1 MKTLLTI
8 ATLSLLLTACEKPPA
23 PTPPPRPALTMIAG
37 DQTTASPSGIVGE
50 VRPRYESTQGFRIAG
65 KIVERR
71 VDVGTLVKKGQ
82 VLARLDAADTGLSA
96 QAAQAEVR
104 AAEADLALAKS
115 ELDRQRQLHARK
127 FISAAALDVREAQY
141 KSSEARVQQTRAQAA
156 VSGNQSRYT
165 ALTADRDG
173 VVTEIHAEP
182 GQVVEAGEVV
192 ARIAG
197 QEELEVVVAVP
208 ESRMADVTIGREVQV
223 RLWVAQE
230 KVLRGKVREIAPAA
244 DTVSRTFLLRVS
256 ILDADP
262 LLRMGMTAGV
272 RFINENSAGLLLP
285 TPAVT
290 RHGDQTIVWVVA
302 PGSNQV
308 QPRPV
313 QVGAYREDG
322 IPVLGGLAAGERV
335 VVAGVHTLVA
345 GQVVRPVVAGADR

>member
-1 MKTLLTI
+1 MRILLPIIALTTLL
-8 ATLSLLLTACEKPPA
+8 AACEKPPA
-23 PTPPPRPALTMIAG
+23 TTPPPRPALTIIAG
-37 DQTTASPSGIVGE
+37 EQATLPPVGIVGE
-50 VRPRYESTQGFRIAG
+50 VRPRYESAQGFRIAG

-71 VDVGTLVKKGQ
+71 VDVGSLVKKGQ
-82 VLARLDAADTGLSA
+82 ILARLDAADTGLSA

-165 ALTADRDG
+165 TLTADRDG
-173 VVTEIHAEP
+173 VVTEIRAEP

-192 ARIAG
+192 ARIAN
-197 QEELEVVVAVP
+197 QEELEVVVALP
-208 ESRMADVTIGREVQV
+208 ESRMADVSVSKDVQV
-223 RLWVAQE
+223 RLWVAPE
-230 KVLRGKVREIAPAA
+230 KALHGKIREIAPTA
-244 DTVSRTFLLRVS
+244 DTATRTFQVRVS

-262 LLRMGMTAGV
+262 SLRMGMTAGV
-272 RFINENSAGLLLP
+272 RFASTDSAGLLLP

-290 RHGDQTIVWVVA
+290 NRDGKTIVWVVD
-302 PGSNQV
+302 PKTNQV

-313 QVGAYREDG
+313 QVGTYREDG
-322 IPVLGGLAAGERV
+322 IPILSGIAAGERV
-335 VVAGVHTLVA
+335 VVAGVHALVA
-345 GQVVRPVVAGADR
+345 GQVVRPVVAGAAQ

>member
-1 MKTLLTI
+1 MR
-8 ATLSLLLTACEKPPA
+8 LLLPITVLSMLLAACEKPPVSS
-23 PTPPPRPALTMIAG
+23 PPPRPALTVIAG
-37 DQTTASPSGIVGE
+37 EQAQRSPSGIVGE
-50 VRPRYESTQGFRIAG
+50 VRPRYESSQGFRIAG

-71 VDVGTLVKKGQ
+71 VEIGSPVKKGQ

-96 QAAQAEVR
+96 QAALAEVR
-104 AAEADLALAKS
+104 AAEADLTLARS
-115 ELDRQRQLHARK
+115 ELERQRQLHARK
-127 FISAAALDVREAQY
+127 FISSAALDVREAQY

-165 ALTADRDG
+165 VLTADRDG
-173 VVTEIHAEP
+173 VVTEIRAEP

-197 QEELEVVVAVP
+197 QDELEVVVAVP
-208 ESRMADVTIGREVQV
+208 ESRMADVTVGREVQV

-244 DTVSRTFLLRVS
+244 DTLSRTFQLRVS
-256 ILDADP
+256 ILDTDP

-272 RFINENSAGLLLP
+272 RFVSENSEGLLLP

-290 RHGDQTIVWVVA
+290 SHDGRTIVWVVD
-302 PGSNQV
+302 PGTSRV
-308 QPRPV
+308 QRRPV
-313 QVGAYREDG
+313 QTGAYREDG

-335 VVAGVHTLVA
+335 VVAGVHTLTP
-345 GQVVRPVVAGADR
+345 GQVVRPVLAGAGQ

>member
-1 MKTLLTI
+1 MRILLPI
-8 ATLSLLLTACEKPPA
+8 AVLSLLLTACGKPPA
-23 PTPPPRPALTMIAG
+23 TTPPPRPALTMIVGEQA
-37 DQTTASPSGIVGE
+37 TPSPSGIVGE
-50 VRPRYESTQGFRIAG
+50 VRPRYESAQGFRIAG

-71 VDVGTLVKKGQ
+71 VDVGAPVKKGQ
-82 VLARLDAADTGLSA
+82 ILARLDAADTGLSA

-173 VVTEIHAEP
+173 VVTEIRAEP

-192 ARIAG
+192 VRIADR
-197 QEELEVVVAVP
+197 QELEVVIAVP
-208 ESRMADVTIGREVQV
+208 ESRMPDVTMGKEVQV

-230 KVLRGKVREIAPAA
+230 KVLHGKIREVAPAA
-244 DTVSRTFLLRVS
+244 DTITRTFQVRIS
-256 ILDADP
+256 ILDNDP
-262 LLRMGMTAGV
+262 VLRMGMTAGV
-272 RFINENSAGLLLP
+272 RFFNTDSAGLLLP
-285 TPAVT
+285 TPAVAKLDD
-290 RHGDQTIVWVVA
+290 RTIVWVVD
-302 PGSNQV
+302 PKSNQV
-308 QPRPV
+308 HPRPV

-322 IPVLGGLAAGERV
+322 IPVLGGLVAGERV
-335 VVAGVHTLVA
+335 VVAGVHALVA
-345 GQVVRPVVAGADR
+345 GLVVRPVVAGTAQ